1 MILRDLKKPQKTLH
15 IAKICRIR
23 PGGETSMAKYEMLYL
38 INNDL
43 TDEAKEAK
51 LAKYEDVVKTMGGA
65 VVSTD
70 KWGTK
75 KTAYP
80 INFKNEAYYVLMT
93 FEADGKVVEELKRV
107 AGIDADVVRRLIT
120 KLD

>member
-1 MILRDLKKPQKTLH
+1 
-15 IAKICRIR
+15 
-23 PGGETSMAKYEMLYL
+23 MAKYEMLYL
-38 INNDL
+38 LNNDS
-43 TDEAKEAK
+43 TEEVKATEI
-51 LAKYEDVVKTMGGA
+51 AKYEDIVKTMGGN

-93 FEADGKVVEELKRV
+93 FEAESNVLEELERV
-107 AGIDADVVRRLIT
+107 AGIDGEVVRRMIT
-120 KLD
+120 KL

>member
-1 MILRDLKKPQKTLH
+1 MT
-15 IAKICRIR
+15 
-23 PGGETSMAKYEMLYL
+23 KYEMLYL
-38 INNDL
+38 LNNDL
-43 TDEAKEAK
+43 TDEAKDAK
-51 LAKYEDVVKTMGGA
+51 IAKYEDIVKSMGGA
-65 VVSTD
+65 VASTD

-120 KLD
+120 KHN

>member
-1 MILRDLKKPQKTLH
+1 
-15 IAKICRIR
+15 
-23 PGGETSMAKYEMLYL
+23 MAKYEMLYL

-51 LAKYEDVVKTMGGA
+51 VAKYEDVVKSMGGN

-75 KTAYP
+75 KTAYTV
-80 INFKNEAYYVLMT
+80 NFKNEAYYVLMT
-93 FEADGKVVEELKRV
+93 FEANGQVVEELKRV

-120 KLD
+120 KL

>member
-1 MILRDLKKPQKTLH
+1 
-15 IAKICRIR
+15 
-23 PGGETSMAKYEMLYL
+23 MAKYEMLYL

-43 TDEAKEAK
+43 SDEAKEAK
-51 LAKYEDVVKTMGGA
+51 LAKYEDVVKTMGGN

-80 INFKNEAYYVLMT
+80 INFKNEAYYALMT

>member
-1 MILRDLKKPQKTLH
+1 
-15 IAKICRIR
+15 
-23 PGGETSMAKYEMLYL
+23 MLYL
-38 INNDL
+38 LNNDL
-43 TDEAKEAK
+43 SDEAKDAK
-51 LAKYEDVVKTMGGA
+51 IAKFEDIVKSMGGSVA
-65 VVSTD
+65 GSD

-80 INFKNEAYYVLMT
+80 IKFKNEAYYVLMT
-93 FEADGKVVEELKRV
+93 FEANGKVVEELKRI

>member
-1 MILRDLKKPQKTLH
+1 
-15 IAKICRIR
+15 
-23 PGGETSMAKYEMLYL
+23 MAKYEMLYL
-38 INNDL
+38 LNNDL
-43 TDEAKEAK
+43 TDEAKDAEI
-51 LAKYEDVVKTMGGA
+51 AKYEDIVKSMGGA
-65 VVSTD
+65 VASTD
-70 KWGTK
+70 KWVTK

-120 KLD
+120 KLN

>member
-1 MILRDLKKPQKTLH
+1 
-15 IAKICRIR
+15 
-23 PGGETSMAKYEMLYL
+23 MAKYEMLYL
-38 INNDL
+38 LNNEL
-43 TDEAKEAK
+43 TDEAKEAEI
-51 LAKYEDVVKTMGGA
+51 AKYEGIVTSMNGSI
-65 VVSTD
+65 VSTD

-120 KLD
+120 KL

>member
-1 MILRDLKKPQKTLH
+1 
-15 IAKICRIR
+15 
-23 PGGETSMAKYEMLYL
+23 MAKYEMLYL
-38 INNDL
+38 LNNDL
-43 TDEAKEAK
+43 SDEDKDAKIAK
-51 LAKYEDVVKTMGGA
+51 FENVVTTMGGSVA
-65 VVSTD
+65 GSD

-80 INFKNEAYYVLMT
+80 IKFKNEAYYVLMT
-93 FEADGKVVEELKRV
+93 FEANGKVVEELKRT

>member
-1 MILRDLKKPQKTLH
+1 
-15 IAKICRIR
+15 
-23 PGGETSMAKYEMLYL
+23 MAKYEMLYL
-38 INNDL
+38 LNNDL
-43 TDEAKEAK
+43 TEEANAAK
-51 LAKYEDVVKTMGGA
+51 IAKFENVVQSMGGN

-120 KLD
+120 KLN

>member
-1 MILRDLKKPQKTLH
+1 MT
-15 IAKICRIR
+15 
-23 PGGETSMAKYEMLYL
+23 KYEMLYL
-38 INNDL
+38 INNEL
-43 TDEAKEAK
+43 TDEAKDAK
-51 LAKYEDVVKTMGGA
+51 IAKYEEVVTSMGGSVA
-65 VVSTD
+65 STD

-80 INFKNEAYYVLMT
+80 INYKTEAYYVLMT

-120 KLD
+120 KLN

>member
-1 MILRDLKKPQKTLH
+1 
-15 IAKICRIR
+15 
-23 PGGETSMAKYEMLYL
+23 MAKYEMLYL
-38 INNDL
+38 LNNDL
-43 TDEAKEAK
+43 TDEAKDAK
-51 LAKYEDVVKTMGGA
+51 IEKYENIVKSMGGA
-65 VVSTD
+65 VASSD

-80 INFKNEAYYVLMT
+80 INFKSEAYYVLMT

-120 KLD
+120 KLN

>member
-1 MILRDLKKPQKTLH
+1 
-15 IAKICRIR
+15 
-23 PGGETSMAKYEMLYL
+23 MAKYEMLYL

-43 TDEAKEAK
+43 TDEAKDAK
-51 LAKYEDVVKTMGGA
+51 IAKYEGVVTSMGGA
-65 VVSTD
+65 VASTD

-120 KLD
+120 KLN